1 MCIRNGSS
9 LFSHRYSTSEL
20 KQTPPVS
27 QLEVSRTAL
36 LQYDQ
41 VRTDKLCNKYQSAF
55 GIKFGPYVAREALFE
70 EEYWVNLIPIS
81 EHSHQWF
88 WTLIEL
94 NYIARRQH
102 G

>member
-1 MCIRNGSS
+1 MCIRNGTS

-20 KQTPPVS
+20 KQTSPVS

-41 VRTDKLCNKYQSAF
+41 VRTDNLCNK

-94 NYIARRQH
+94 NYIV
-102 G
+102 